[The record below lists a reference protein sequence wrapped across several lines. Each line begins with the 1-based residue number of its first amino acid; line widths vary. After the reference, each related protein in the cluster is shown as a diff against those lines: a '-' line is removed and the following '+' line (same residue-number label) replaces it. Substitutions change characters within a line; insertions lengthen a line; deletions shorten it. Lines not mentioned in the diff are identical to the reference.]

1 MIAEP
6 AGSLVRNRRPIRTHR
21 LHPKVVGALLLT
33 LLLNLHAEEGGSRLR
48 NPYGLTEDEMDG
60 LLVRSPVLRDFAE
73 FFSYL
78 LLNTEMDRMAALAVY
93 QPIRRLNM
101 HQRDAFGTRIP
112 ISEVEVQRQVN
123 RALWELDSPELLKIS
138 LLPAAVALV
147 RPWSLRFTSGL
158 ENRLPVLIRNGT
170 SGRLTVR
177 VTSGSDD
184 LAFPTLK
191 LELDPGQVYPAML
204 RVWGHSRDQL
214 VLRIAAGGTVEED
227 LSLPLNWRASSRLL
241 IRVFDEDGSLVPARV
256 HLRGSDG
263 RGRGPSGTYLRSA
276 ELTAEPYFHTQ
287 GVSSVV
293 LPAGETEIFAVR
305 GPEYA
310 AESRIVSLPPDAFQV
325 EEFRLKRIVD
335 PAARGWYSGDI
346 HIHPNLVHKTMA
358 QLVNPEDIR
367 LQVQA
372 EDLNV
377 ANLLICNSQGTVVY
391 DRQRFTGAPHPLST
405 PNHILYWNEEFRPW
419 LYGHMA
425 LLNLKKFVE
434 PPYSGFPNSPNPFD
448 YPPNTSVAR
457 RAQKEG
463 IAVFY
468 VHPGSRTARPLAVD
482 AALGT
487 IDGMEILGYA
497 NTEVSTDIYHRL
509 LNCGFQLSAAAG
521 TDTFNNIRRHKVIGG
536 DRVYVHTGGKLT
548 YQDWIVGLKKGRT
561 FVSNAPLLFFEV
573 EGKLPGSQLAL
584 NQPGPIRVKVEAFS
598 QVPMGR
604 LDLIANGKIIHSVAA
619 DEAGR
624 ELRYEGEIE
633 LTESAWVAARVTG
646 GRHRLL
652 VNNPTLFAHTT
663 PVHCVIQGKPFVD
676 PDSVRYF
683 LDRIEELRQVVLT
696 KALYESPSQQLEALA
711 AIDEAVEIYRDKL
724 GSEVVSS
731 EQ

>member
-1 MIAEP
+1 VRSRP
-6 AGSLVRNRRPIRTHR
+6 PRKHSLQLTA
-21 LHPKVVGALLLT
+21 VGVLLLT
-33 LLLNLHAEEGGSRLR
+33 LLLNLHAEESRIR
-48 NPYGLTEDEMDG
+48 NPYGLTEDEIEG
-60 LLVRSPVLRDFAE
+60 LLVRIPEFRDFAE
-73 FFSYL
+73 FFSDL
-78 LLNTEMDRMAALAVY
+78 LLNTEVDRKAALAVY

-112 ISEVEVQRQVN
+112 VSEVEVQRQVN
-123 RALWELDSPELLKIS
+123 RALLALDSPELLKIT
-138 LLPAAVALV
+138 LTPAPAALM
-147 RPWSLRFTSGL
+147 RPSFLKFTSGL
-158 ENRLPVLIRNGT
+158 ENRLPALIQNG
-170 SGRLTVR
+170 SAERLAVTVS
-177 VTSGSDD
+177 SGSEE
-184 LAFPTLK
+184 LAFPTLE
-191 LELDPGQVYPAML
+191 LELDPGQVYPVVF
-204 RVWGHSRDQL
+204 RVWGRSGDQL
-214 VLRIAAGGTVEED
+214 VLRIAAAGGSEEE
-227 LSLPLNWRASSRLL
+227 LSLPLAWKSSSRLL
-241 IRVFDEDGSLVPARV
+241 VRVFDKSGDFVPARV

-276 ELTAEPYFHTQ
+276 EVAADPYFHTQ
-287 GVSSVV
+287 GVTSVV
-293 LPAGETEIFAVR
+293 LPAGETEIFVVR

-310 AESRIVSLPPDAFQV
+310 AESRIVSLLPDGFQV
-325 EEFRLKRIVD
+325 EEFHLKRIVD
-335 PAARGWYSGDI
+335 PGARGWYSGDI

-367 LQVQA
+367 LQVHA

-377 ANLLICNSQGTVVY
+377 ANLLICNSQGTVLY

-405 PNHILYWNEEFRPW
+405 PNHILYWNQEFRPW

-463 IAVFY
+463 VGVFY
-468 VHPGSRTARPLAVD
+468 VHPGSKTERSLAVD

-509 LNCGFQLSAAAG
+509 LNCGFQLTAAAG

-536 DRVYVHTGGKLT
+536 DRVYVHTEGKLT
-548 YQDWIVGLKKGRT
+548 YQDWIEGLKKGRT

-573 EGKLPGSQLAL
+573 EGRLPGSQLSL
-584 NQPGPIRVKVEAFS
+584 DRPGRISVKIEAYS

-604 LDLIANGKIIHSVAA
+604 LDLIANGKVVHSVPG
-619 DEAGR
+619 DGTVKV
-624 ELRYEGEIE
+624 LRYEGQIE

-646 GRHRLL
+646 EGHRLL

-676 PDSVRYF
+676 RDSVLYF
-683 LDRIEELRQVVLT
+683 LDRIKELRQVVLT

-711 AIDEAVEIYRDKL
+711 AIDEAVSIYRSKL
-724 GSEVVSS
+724 K
-731 EQ
+731 

>member
-1 MIAEP
+1 M
-6 AGSLVRNRRPIRTHR
+6 
-21 LHPKVVGALLLT
+21 
-33 LLLNLHAEEGGSRLR
+33 
-48 NPYGLTEDEMDG
+48 
-60 LLVRSPVLRDFAE
+60 LRDFAE
-73 FFSYL
+73 FFSDL
-78 LLNTEMDRMAALAVY
+78 LLNTEMDRKAALAVY

-101 HQRDAFGTRIP
+101 HQRDAFGTRTP
-112 ISEVEVQRQVN
+112 ISEPEVKRQVS
-123 RALWELDSPELLKIS
+123 RALWALDSPELLKIT
-138 LLPAAVALV
+138 LMPAPVAFV
-147 RPWSLRFTSGL
+147 RPSFLQFTNGL
-158 ENRLPVLIRNGT
+158 ENRLPVLIQNGS
-170 SGRLTVR
+170 SGRLA
-177 VTSGSDD
+177 VTLSSGSKD
-184 LAFPTLK
+184 LAFPTLE
-191 LELDPGQVYPAML
+191 LELEPREVSPVVL
-204 RVWGHSRDQL
+204 RIWGHRGDQL
-214 VLRIAAGGTVEED
+214 VLRIAAVGGSEEK
-227 LSLPLNWRASSRLL
+227 LSLPLSWKSSSRLL
-241 IRVFDEDGSLVPARV
+241 VRVYDENQGLVPARV

-276 ELTAEPYFHTQ
+276 EIAADPYFHTQ

-293 LPAGETEIFAVR
+293 LPAGETEIFVVR

-310 AESRIVSLPPDAFQV
+310 AENRIVSLPSDGLQV
-325 EEFRLKRIVD
+325 EEFRLRRIVD
-335 PAARGWYSGDI
+335 PATRGWYSGDI

-358 QLVNPEDIR
+358 QLVNTEDIR

-405 PNHILYWNEEFRPW
+405 PSHILYWNEEFRPW

-425 LLNLKKFVE
+425 LLNLKSFVE

-457 RAQKEG
+457 RAQKKG
-463 IAVFY
+463 IGVFY
-468 VHPGSRTARPLAVD
+468 VHPGSKTAKSLAVD

-497 NTEVSTDIYHRL
+497 NTEVSVDIYHRL
-509 LNCGFQLSAAAG
+509 LNCGFPLTAAAG
-521 TDTFNNIRRHKVIGG
+521 TDTFNNIRRHRVIGG
-536 DRVYVHTGGKLT
+536 DRVYVHTGGELT

-573 EGKLPGSQLAL
+573 EGKLPGSRLAL
-584 NQPGPIRVKVEAFS
+584 NQPGRIRLKAEAYS

-604 LDLIANGKIIHSVAA
+604 LDLIANGKVVHSVSG
-619 DEAGR
+619 DGEGR
-624 ELRYEGEIE
+624 VLRYEGQIE

-646 GRHRLL
+646 GGHRLL

-676 PDSVRYF
+676 RDSVRYF

-696 KALYESPSQQLEALA
+696 KALYENPSQQMEALA
-711 AIDEAVEIYRDKL
+711 AIDEAESIYQQKL
-724 GSEVVSS
+724 N
-731 EQ
+731 